1 MKQSVKEEIREYAL
15 SRLVDLQLDENEL
28 RDVAEVHN
36 QLFNLDY
43 YIIGYYEC
51 DQFMKS
57 HNIGIFEVI
66 EYCKNKEEEH
76 YGESNTDFRDS
87 EVLVNH
93 LVYWISMEVIDE
105 VIEDYKQ
112 NFLNK

>member
-1 MKQSVKEEIREYAL
+1 MKHSVKEELREYGL
-15 SRLVDLQLDENEL
+15 SCLVDLQLDENEL
-28 RDVAEVHN
+28 KDIAEVHN

-43 YIIGYYEC
+43 YIIGYYEA
-51 DQFMKS
+51 DQWMQS
-57 HNIGIFEVI
+57 HKIGVFEGI
-66 EYCKNKEEEH
+66 EYCKDKEEEH
-76 YGESNTDFRDS
+76 FGESVTDFKNS

-93 LVYWISMEVIDE
+93 LVYWASMEVIDE